1 MIHSAV
7 FVLAPGAMAALLAV
21 ALAAGV
27 GITAVGPGG
36 VLLTIGLFAL
46 TVLPPASVAGTGIVT
61 NVATGLLGA
70 AAYLRSGHL
79 RAHHTRRIAIL
90 LSFAAVPGTPLG
102 IWLNGHTSRAGF
114 GLLLGG
120 LTGATGV
127 MVALRLRR
135 AVPLADAHPRVGD
148 GGAALLGFAVSVVSG
163 LFGLGGPMLAVPLL
177 LAVGVPILPA
187 IAAAQVQ
194 SVAISGIGAVG
205 YAAHGAIDWAMALL
219 VGVPEMAGVV
229 LGWQLARRLPARAL
243 AAALAAGL
251 IALAPYLVWRSG

>member
-1 MIHSAV
+1 MAHSAV
-7 FVLAPGAMAALLAV
+7 FALGPYAMTALLGV
-21 ALAAGV
+21 ALAAGI

-79 RAHHTRRIAIL
+79 RARHTRRTAIL
-90 LSFAAVPGTPLG
+90 LSLTALPGTPLG
-102 IWLNGHTSRAGF
+102 IWLNGHTSRASF
-114 GLLLGG
+114 GLLLGA
-120 LTGATGV
+120 LTAATGI

-135 AVPLADAHPRVGD
+135 EAPHADAHPRFGD
-148 GGAALLGFAVSVVSG
+148 AGAALLGFVVAVVSG

-205 YAAHGAIDWAMALL
+205 YAVHGAIDWAMAVL
-219 VGVPEMAGVV
+219 VGVPEMVGVV

-243 AAALAAGL
+243 GAALAGGL
-251 IALAPYLVWRSG
+251 LALAPYLVWRSG